1 MAITING
8 SSNTITG
15 LAAGGLPDGSIQAAD
30 LASGVGGKL
39 LQVIQNVKT
48 DVWSTTTQNTWTD
61 IGGTDQSGSGSVFGI
76 NITPSATSS
85 KILFI
90 ASLQLGY
97 YRSGDLVACRLVGG
111 GSVLSH
117 GDAANNRLR
126 AHGSAGSYND
136 FQTKMLHMDFL
147 HSPNTTS
154 NVLYKIGIHKYD
166 DEATYINRSYRDYD
180 GSNYDFRLVSTLTA
194 MEVGA

>member
-48 DVWSTTTQNTWTD
+48 DVCSTTTQNTWTD

-90 ASLQLGY
+90 ASLQLG
-97 YRSGDLVACRLVGG
+97 
-111 GSVLSH
+111 LS
-117 GDAANNRLR
+117 L
-126 AHGSAGSYND
+126 
-136 FQTKMLHMDFL
+136 
-147 HSPNTTS
+147 
-154 NVLYKIGIHKYD
+154 IH
-166 DEATYINRSYRDYD
+166 I
-180 GSNYDFRLVSTLTA
+180 
-194 MEVGA
+194 